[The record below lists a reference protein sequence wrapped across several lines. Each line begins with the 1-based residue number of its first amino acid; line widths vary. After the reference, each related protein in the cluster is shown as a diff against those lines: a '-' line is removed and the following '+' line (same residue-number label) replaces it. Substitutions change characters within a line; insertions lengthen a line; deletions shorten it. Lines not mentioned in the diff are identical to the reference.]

1 MASVFKEQG
10 TGLHIRLTKGLLSY
24 SPSPNRTKDRNTKD
38 KEEKMHSKL
47 LVFKI
52 SKANQI

>member
-10 TGLHIRLTKGLLSY
+10 TGLNIRLTKGLLSY
-24 SPSPNRTKDRNTKD
+24 SPSPNRTKDRNTKE